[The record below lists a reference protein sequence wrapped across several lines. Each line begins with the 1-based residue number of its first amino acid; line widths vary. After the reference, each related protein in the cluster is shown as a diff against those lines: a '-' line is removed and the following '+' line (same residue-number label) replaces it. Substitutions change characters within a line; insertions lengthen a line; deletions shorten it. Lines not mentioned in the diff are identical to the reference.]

1 MIGKIADDNSDVLI
15 LSAEDDHWEDPYEI
29 CKEIAGGITKT
40 RGSIL
45 RIDMMQSDRESN

>member
-29 CKEIAGGITKT
+29 CKEIAEVLQKLVG
-40 RGSIL
+40 L
-45 RIDMMQSDRESN
+45 Y